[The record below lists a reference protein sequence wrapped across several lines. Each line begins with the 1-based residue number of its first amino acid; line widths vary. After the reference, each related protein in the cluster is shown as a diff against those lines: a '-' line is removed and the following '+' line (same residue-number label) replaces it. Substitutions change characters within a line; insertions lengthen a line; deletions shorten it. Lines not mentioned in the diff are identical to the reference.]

1 MKIENKK
8 LKIAGGAIAFALL
21 LSSCDNL
28 QDSLSSE
35 QIIDQ
40 KEGIGS
46 LSAESTTYYYN
57 GTESDSVKGSK
68 AHIALSLN
76 QIANADNAS
85 VKYTLSYSMDDIDY
99 TSSGS
104 GSGTLSDSKSK
115 YYVDLSPAINLLDGT
130 KKPAYSDISYE
141 ITVSGL
147 VNKSGNDYDGWSIP
161 SFTKKI
167 KFAPLYADFE
177 KDFST
182 KSAPAGT
189 TFTIPLNAE
198 ISAVDEAVTATAT
211 EGNLPETT
219 FTASVGDDGKSI
231 VLTTSADI
239 SGKEFTAKIKCTG
252 IKIDG
257 QKESFEYE
265 FADLK
270 FVGVSTVEK
279 TVTKTIESIN
289 GSAVTVMSA
298 SDFAEYG
305 TIKAI
310 SAVATLDFTG
320 VSGDWWAGLQ
330 SEEGDNGN
338 WNDFV
343 WDSSNGDTGGVYN
356 CTLSSALVS
365 AITSLDGTLQIK
377 SNAVSGTLVLTLT
390 VISDE

>member
-35 QIIDQ
+35 QLIDQ

-57 GTESDSVKGSK
+57 GTESDSVKGSE
-68 AHIALSLN
+68 AHIALRLN

-130 KKPAYSDISYE
+130 KKPAYTDISYE

-231 VLTTSADI
+231 VLTTSANI
-239 SGKEFTAKIKCTG
+239 SGEEFTAKIKCTG

-270 FVGVSTVEK
+270 FVGLEK
-279 TVTKTIESIN
+279 ILLSNESLTITE
-289 GSAVTVMSA
+289 
-298 SDFAEYG
+298 
-305 TIKAI
+305 
-310 SAVATLDFTG
+310 
-320 VSGDWWAGLQ
+320 
-330 SEEGDNGN
+330 EEGTYQLAVSYDLIKDCSKVYITFAAITAWGSGT
-338 WNDFV
+338 WDKPCLGT
-343 WDSSNGDTGGVYN
+343 DSSTWKSDTAWVEAGAFSDANVESETGGYEVIVKPEDY
-356 CTLSSALVS
+356 TGGIYISGKTGL
-365 AITSLDGTLQIK
+365 
-377 SNAVSGTLVLTLT
+377 SGTLFVTGCK
-390 VISDE
+390 

>member
-35 QIIDQ
+35 QIINQ

-57 GTESDSVKGSK
+57 GTESDSVKGSE
-68 AHIALSLN
+68 AHIALRLN

-130 KKPAYSDISYE
+130 KKPAYTDISYE

-189 TFTIPLNAE
+189 TFTIPLNAT

-239 SGKEFTAKIKCTG
+239 SGEEFTAKIKCTG

-270 FVGVSTVEK
+270 FVGLEK
-279 TVTKTIESIN
+279 ILLSNESLTITE
-289 GSAVTVMSA
+289 
-298 SDFAEYG
+298 
-305 TIKAI
+305 
-310 SAVATLDFTG
+310 
-320 VSGDWWAGLQ
+320 
-330 SEEGDNGN
+330 EEGTYQLAVSYDLIKDCSKVYITFAAITAWGSGT
-338 WNDFV
+338 WDKPCLGT
-343 WDSSNGDTGGVYN
+343 DSSTWKSDTAWVEAGAFSDANVESETGGYEVIVKPEDY
-356 CTLSSALVS
+356 TGGIYISGKTGL
-365 AITSLDGTLQIK
+365 
-377 SNAVSGTLVLTLT
+377 SGTLFVTGCK
-390 VISDE
+390 